1 MWLSEEPEEEDGVR
15 TLLAWVSLRT
25 WPALRFPL
33 ADVGPT
39 QATPYLIAQVRIAD
53 RTILVSIQKKCRTAL
68 PDLAS
73 APGSSVGWSLTGALG
88 RANKIW
94 VRVLTVASW
103 SDDARDLSPK
113 SHVGH
118 HVGVRMPTNGL
129 WQRAPSPQAP
139 RGLRRG

>member
-103 SDDARDLSPK
+103 SDDARDLHL
-113 SHVGH
+113 SHMLDITLGL
-118 HVGVRMPTNGL
+118 GCQRMVFGKGL
-129 WQRAPSPQAP
+129 LLHRPPE
-139 RGLRRG
+139 G